1 MQPLIIA
8 FLMLIAA
15 ITALFIL
22 RFLGNF
28 QQLQRNRINRTPR
41 VTHIAKIET
50 EVPLIETVA
59 TEITEATNE
68 TAETQ
73 LSNDNLS
80 DENENA
86 QILNPTE
93 ANPIVQENIENT
105 DIQRKKRL
113 KNWLIGGEIFD

>member
-1 MQPLIIA
+1 MQPLLIA

-15 ITALFIL
+15 ITALFVL

-28 QQLQRNRINRTPR
+28 QQLQRDRINRTPR

-50 EVPLIETVA
+50 EAPLIETVA
-59 TEITEATNE
+59 TEITEAINE

-73 LSNDNLS
+73 LLNDNLS
-80 DENENA
+80 NQNENA

-93 ANPIVQENIENT
+93 ISPTVEENTENT

-113 KNWLIGGEIFD
+113 KNWLIGGEVFD

>member
-1 MQPLIIA
+1 MQPLLIA

-15 ITALFIL
+15 ITALFVL

-28 QQLQRNRINRTPR
+28 QQLQRDRINRTPR

-50 EVPLIETVA
+50 EAPLIETVA
-59 TEITEATNE
+59 TEITEVTNE

-80 DENENA
+80 NQNENA

-93 ANPIVQENIENT
+93 ISPTVEENTENT

>member
-1 MQPLIIA
+1 MQPLLIA

-15 ITALFIL
+15 ITALFVL

-28 QQLQRNRINRTPR
+28 QQLQRDRINRTPR

-50 EVPLIETVA
+50 EAPLIETVA

-80 DENENA
+80 NQNENA

-93 ANPIVQENIENT
+93 ISPTVEENIENT

-113 KNWLIGGEIFD
+113 KNWLIGGEVFD